1 METSTWRYVTRPDNM
16 ADHGARWPKGAT
28 TPGLWGPLLPS
39 PVLTH

>member
-1 METSTWRYVTRPDNM
+1 METSTWRYLTCCQWR
-16 ADHGARWPKGAT
+16 PKGAT